1 MELISLLSYH
11 SLTKECIGIGIFFS
25 QNVLGVCNFEM
36 IFTYAL
42 TGWEGSAHYGK
53 VLADAKLKGLP
64 IRAGKYYLAD
74 AGYALSKLCPGRTKR
89 I

>member
-1 MELISLLSYH
+1 
-11 SLTKECIGIGIFFS
+11 
-25 QNVLGVCNFEM
+25 M